1 MTSSISICGFVKW
14 QANDL
19 DKKIDRQAVA
29 LDKKIDGQAV
39 ALDKK
44 IDGIN
49 QQLLNLAI
57 QQAEIL
63 GQLKLLTGMLL
74 ILWC

>member
-19 DKKIDRQAVA
+19 DKRIDRQAVA

-39 ALDKK
+39 ALFTPATATCMLKM
-44 IDGIN
+44 
-49 QQLLNLAI
+49 LNCMI
-57 QQAEIL
+57 TVIH
-63 GQLKLLTGMLL
+63 
-74 ILWC
+74 